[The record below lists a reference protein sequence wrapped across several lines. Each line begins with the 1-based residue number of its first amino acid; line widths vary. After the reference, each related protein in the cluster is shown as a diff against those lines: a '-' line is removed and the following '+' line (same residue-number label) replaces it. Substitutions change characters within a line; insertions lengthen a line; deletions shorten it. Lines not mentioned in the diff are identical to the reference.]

1 MDSRQNP
8 RELRPHSAAPKRS
21 GRTAGSGRQK
31 AHLSQ
36 QPSRR
41 AVPSRQAAQ
50 QPASAGPLQRRP
62 RSENR
67 WFRAIVMVMATVVG
81 CIFLAL
87 FILQSAYDLF
97 GLNQKDKIVEVTIPD
112 GAKISDVAKI
122 LKKDGVVDQPLT
134 FRMYLQFKDVK
145 NESIVPGDYIFN
157 ANMSYNELI
166 SALSSGYTEQEVVRI
181 TFIEGMTMLEIA
193 TQLEEARVCDAKAF
207 MDYLDQEAEYAYEFF
222 GAIED
227 DPLRFHKLEGYLFPD
242 TYDFYIGENV
252 ESVARKFIR
261 NFNDKLT
268 PDLKNRMQDLNF
280 TIDETITLAS
290 IIQKEAGQS
299 DDMRLVSSVFH
310 NRLNDSGTY
319 PNLQS
324 DVTIFYVEENIKP
337 LLQMANQAMYD
348 AYNTYVR
355 EGLPVGP
362 ICNPGLDAI
371 QAALYPEKTSFYYF
385 VTDKNMDFYYAQT
398 ADAHY
403 RNVYAAQ
410 QVGGTAHGIDTQ

>member
-8 RELRPHSAAPKRS
+8 RDRRPYSS
-21 GRTAGSGRQK
+21 GPNSYGRPPDSGRQR

-36 QPSRR
+36 QPRR
-41 AVPSRQAAQ
+41 TAAARQPAA
-50 QPASAGPLQRRP
+50 QPASPGGTLQRRP
-62 RSENR
+62 RSQNR
-67 WFRAIVMVMATVVG
+67 WFRAIIMVIATVVG

-97 GLNQKDKIVEVTIPD
+97 GLNQKDEIIEVTIPK
-112 GAKISDVAKI
+112 GAKISEVAKI

-134 FRMYLQFKDVK
+134 FRIYLGFKDVK
-145 NESIVPGDYIFN
+145 NESIVPGDYAFN
-157 ANMSYNELI
+157 SNMSYNELI
-166 SALSSGYTEQEVVRI
+166 AALSSGYTEREVVRL
-181 TFIEGMTMLEIA
+181 TFIEGVTMLEIA
-193 TQLEEARVCDAKAF
+193 TELEKAKVCNAEAF
-207 MDYLDQEAEYAYEFF
+207 MNYLDQAEYAYEFF

-227 DPLRFHKLEGYLFPD
+227 DPLRFHKLEGYIFPD
-242 TYDFYIGENV
+242 TYDFFVGENV
-252 ESVARKFIR
+252 DSVARKFLR
-261 NFNDKLT
+261 NFNDKIT
-268 PDLKNRMQDLNF
+268 PDLKNRMQDLNL
-280 TIDETITLAS
+280 TIDEAITLAS
-290 IIQKEAGQS
+290 VIQKEAGES

-310 NRLNDSGTY
+310 NRLDDKGTY

-337 LLQMANQAMYD
+337 LLQMSNQSMYD

-362 ICNPGLDAI
+362 ICNPGMDAI
-371 QAALYPEKTSFYYF
+371 LAALYPEKTSFYYF

-403 RNVYAAQ
+403 RNVAAAQ
-410 QVGGTAHGIDTQ
+410 QVGGQAHGIDTQ

>member
-8 RELRPHSAAPKRS
+8 RDLRSKSAAPN
-21 GRTAGSGRQK
+21 GRIADSGRQK
-31 AHLSQ
+31 AYQSQ

-41 AVPSRQAAQ
+41 AVPPRQAA
-50 QPASAGPLQRRP
+50 QPASAGALPRRP

-67 WFRAIVMVMATVVG
+67 WFRAIVMVIATVVG
-81 CIFLAL
+81 CIFLAF

-97 GLNQKDKIVEVTIPD
+97 GLNQKDQIVEVTIPE

-122 LKKDGVVDQPLT
+122 LKQDGVVDQPLT

-145 NESIVPGDYIFN
+145 NENIVPGDYVFN

-166 SALSSGYTEQEVVRI
+166 SALCSGYTEQEVVRL

-193 TQLEEARVCDAKAF
+193 QQLEEAKVCDAEEF
-207 MDYLDQEAEYAYEFF
+207 MDYLDNEAEYSYEFF

-268 PDLKNRMQDLNF
+268 PDLKNRMQDLNL
-280 TIDETITLAS
+280 TIDQTITLAS
-290 IIQKEAGQS
+290 IIQKEAGES

-310 NRLNDSGTY
+310 NRLNNPGTY

-337 LLQMANQAMYD
+337 LMKMANQAMYD

-371 QAALYPEKTSFYYF
+371 QAALYPENTNFYYF
-385 VTDKNMDFYYAQT
+385 VTDKNMDFYYAET
-398 ADAHY
+398 AEAHY
-403 RNVYAAQ
+403 KNVYAAQ
-410 QVGGTAHGIDTQ
+410 QVGGTAHGIDTK